1 MYAFQLLNAYNSLT
15 HYAKG
20 TSFFS
25 DCFTHIISRSF
36 HSIFLYGSFHHS
48 LTVLY
53 TINHW
58 SVFIVRGW
66 FLYFQFLFFT
76 IFVIKSFLYGTVP
89 VSFKFFSITFFFLLY
104 GKLLAFP
111 LLISLAATFN
121 LSVDFLS
128 TYYLEVSVCKV
139 FFNGFPLDISGS
151 LLCYPKVSA

>member
-20 TSFFS
+20 TSFFP

-36 HSIFLYGSFHHS
+36 HSIFLYGSFHLS

-53 TINHW
+53 AINHW
-58 SVFIVRGW
+58 SLFIVRKW
-66 FLYFQFLFFT
+66 SFYFQFLFFT
-76 IFVIKSFLYGTVP
+76 QLVILIHLYGTYP
-89 VSFKFFSITFFFLLY
+89 VSFKLNFNKTIIYLY
-104 GKLLAFP
+104 REALRANRI
-111 LLISLAATFN
+111 LISLAATYN

-139 FFNGFPLDISGS
+139 FFMVS
-151 LLCYPKVSA
+151 LWIF